1 MTIYVLN
8 LVCPDKPGIVAA
20 VSSFLCAQNMNITQS
35 NQFGDADTGRFFMR
49 VGFEKTKEK
58 TKDKANKKQT
68 QTDIEALKSAF
79 APLGENW
86 AMDWQ
91 IYDMAQKPRA
101 LILVS
106 KFDHCLV
113 DLLYHTQAATL
124 NMDIVGVFS
133 NHETTRHLV
142 VRENIDFHYQA
153 ISAETK
159 SESETY
165 LRRLIDETGAELL
178 ILARYMQILSPA
190 FCDNM
195 VGQIINIHHSFLPS
209 FKGAVPY
216 SRAYERGVKMI
227 GATAHYVTSKLDE
240 GPIIAQNVA
249 AVRHDMNVAQ
259 MVKTGREVEQTVL
272 IQAVAAHIERRVLLN
287 GHKTVVFT

>member
-1 MTIYVLN
+1 MTDYVLN

-35 NQFGDADTGRFFMR
+35 SQFGDADTKRFFMR
-49 VGFEKTKEK
+49 VGFEE
-58 TKDKANKKQT
+58 ANKKRDRK
-68 QTDIEALKSAF
+68 DIEKLKEAF
-79 APLGENW
+79 APLGEDW

-113 DLLYHTQAATL
+113 DLLYHTQAKTL
-124 NMDIVGVFS
+124 NMNIVGVFS

-142 VRENIDFHYQA
+142 ERENIEFHYQA
-153 ISAETK
+153 ISQETK

-165 LRRLIDETGAELL
+165 LRRLIDEAGAELL
-178 ILARYMQILSPA
+178 ILARYMQILSPS
-190 FCDNM
+190 FCDSM
-195 VGQIINIHHSFLPS
+195 AGQIINIHHSFLPS

-227 GATAHYVTSKLDE
+227 GATAHYVTGKLDE

-249 AVRHDMNVAQ
+249 PVRHDMDVAH

-272 IQAVAAHIERRVLLN
+272 IEAVAAHIERRVLLN